1 MVLLEIIILL
11 NNIPLFSLLKTEDI
25 YMVASIASEEV
36 YGKDD
41 VLFYQGDLGDKLYI
55 VVSGEVQVIKQING
69 VETQVATIKENEVL
83 GELSLFDAETRTATV
98 RGNSYCHFLVIERN
112 QMEQLVYEYPAIA
125 FGFIKVL
132 ISRMR
137 NQN

>member
-41 VLFYQGDLGDKLYI
+41 VLFYQGDLG
-55 VVSGEVQVIKQING
+55 G
-69 VETQVATIKENEVL
+69 
-83 GELSLFDAETRTATV
+83 
-98 RGNSYCHFLVIERN
+98 
-112 QMEQLVYEYPAIA
+112 
-125 FGFIKVL
+125 
-132 ISRMR
+132 
-137 NQN
+137 